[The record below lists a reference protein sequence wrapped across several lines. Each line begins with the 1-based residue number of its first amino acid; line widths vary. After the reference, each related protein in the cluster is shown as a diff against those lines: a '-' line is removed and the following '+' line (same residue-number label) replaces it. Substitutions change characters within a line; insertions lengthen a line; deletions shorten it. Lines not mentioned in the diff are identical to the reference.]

1 MDVRLIVMQIA
12 NPTIQ
17 FGATIR
23 VQPPIA
29 RMGDSDSASKAG
41 RAESAR
47 KRGVP
52 GRIKAAED
60 IKLEFHAL
68 APDRSAMSMSN
79 IANDGPMSIRADDG

>member
-1 MDVRLIVMQIA
+1 MDACFIMMQIA

-23 VQPPIA
+23 VQPPITG
-29 RMGDSDSASKAG
+29 MGDSDSPSKDG

-52 GRIKAAED
+52 GRIEAAED

-68 APDRSAMSMSN
+68 APDRYAMSMSN